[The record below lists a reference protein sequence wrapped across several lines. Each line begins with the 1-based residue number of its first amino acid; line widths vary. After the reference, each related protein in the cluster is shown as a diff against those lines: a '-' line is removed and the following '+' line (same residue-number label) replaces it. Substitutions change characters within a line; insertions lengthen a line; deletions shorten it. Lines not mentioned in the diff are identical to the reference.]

1 MASGGNASSLKGGKG
16 GQEERYILFMD
27 THGVGKYPNGLKEYP
42 MDAGLGVAANQ
53 EFFEK
58 EDQWLIEM
66 EIGLDIG

>member
-1 MASGGNASSLKGGKG
+1 
-16 GQEERYILFMD
+16 MD